1 MMRISLSNRSTNN
14 KYYYVIYNYFIL
26 TGMYITAIKTPF
38 SEKELVASRILYP
51 AGNLRKLMPVFECC
65 LLYRSAL

>member
-26 TGMYITAIKTPF
+26 TGMYITAIKLHF
-38 SEKELVASRILYP
+38 QRKNWWL
-51 AGNLRKLMPVFECC
+51 AGFYTQPGI
-65 LLYRSAL
+65 